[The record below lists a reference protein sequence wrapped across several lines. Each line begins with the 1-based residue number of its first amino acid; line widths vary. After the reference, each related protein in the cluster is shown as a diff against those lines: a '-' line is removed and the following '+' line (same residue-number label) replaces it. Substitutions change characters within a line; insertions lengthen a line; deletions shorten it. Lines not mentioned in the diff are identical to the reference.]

1 MNKYIEQVDRETGE
15 VMQGCMVYI
24 PYRPR
29 LTERWF
35 MAFQDTFI
43 EIAKDPDMTGET
55 MKVLMYLFGKL
66 DFENFIQQTQIDV
79 AEGLGM
85 RKQNVNRA
93 MQILTAK
100 QIVLE
105 GPKVRRSKCYR
116 LNPNY
121 GWKGKVKNPSRI
133 AKGTIQSHR
142 RWQRVNLIYSI
153 FDGFS

>member
-1 MNKYIEQVDRETGE
+1 MQKRIDTVDKATGE
-15 VMQGCMVYI
+15 ITEGRMVWI
-24 PYRPR
+24 PYRPK

-66 DFENFIQQTQIDV
+66 DFENYIQQSQQEI

-85 RKQNVNRA
+85 HKQHVSRA
-93 MQILTAK
+93 MRTLKSK
-100 QIVLE
+100 QIIFE
-105 GPKVRRSKCYR
+105 GPRVGRSKCFR

-121 GWKGKVKNPSRI
+121 GWKGKVRTLQEARKEKLQVI
-133 AKGTIQSHR
+133 QGGKAK
-142 RWQRVNLIYSI
+142 
-153 FDGFS
+153 D